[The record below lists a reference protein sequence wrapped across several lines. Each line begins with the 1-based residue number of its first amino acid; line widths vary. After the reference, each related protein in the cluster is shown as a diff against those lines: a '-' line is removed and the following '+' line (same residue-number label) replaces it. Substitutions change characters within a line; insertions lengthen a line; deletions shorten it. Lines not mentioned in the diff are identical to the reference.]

1 VTLTRDELLRVL
13 SPTGEASGLPPA
25 AFTDPAVLELEERAI
40 FGAAWIPVAHEADLA
55 RPGDWVRAPLRHEHL
70 VLVRGA
76 DLGLFALHA
85 VCAHRG
91 TLLCAGERGRWP
103 DLQVR
108 CPYHGW
114 TYGTDGGVLAAP
126 GGPPPGQAPGLAR
139 ARVETR
145 AGVVF
150 VNLEER
156 GPGLEESWQGG
167 PPWLSRAGGPLE
179 RVSRTDHEVRANW
192 KVLVGNFQESHHFPS
207 VHPGLEARTPWTRSS
222 SVIVSDAWLGGIMDL
237 APGCETVSESRRR
250 DGRPFVAAE
259 QDRRRVHDA
268 LLFPFW
274 LTSLQPDYLLTYRLA
289 PLAADLTLV
298 VAEIHVHPGAR
309 GAGVDLEGVIGFWEH
324 TNAEDRAICELQQRG
339 LASRHARPARY
350 AASEDGLQAFERLV
364 AARCLRALSGD
375 AP

>member
-1 VTLTRDELLRVL
+1 
-13 SPTGEASGLPPA
+13 
-25 AFTDPAVLELEERAI
+25 
-40 FGAAWIPVAHEADLA
+40 
-55 RPGDWVRAPLRHEHL
+55 
-70 VLVRGA
+70 
-76 DLGLFALHA
+76 
-85 VCAHRG
+85 
-91 TLLCAGERGRWP
+91 
-103 DLQVR
+103 
-108 CPYHGW
+108 
-114 TYGTDGGVLAAP
+114 
-126 GGPPPGQAPGLAR
+126 
-139 ARVETR
+139 
-145 AGVVF
+145 
-150 VNLEER
+150 
-156 GPGLEESWQGG
+156 
-167 PPWLSRAGGPLE
+167 
-179 RVSRTDHEVRANW
+179 
-192 KVLVGNFQESHHFPS
+192 
-207 VHPGLEARTPWTRSS
+207 
-222 SVIVSDAWLGGIMDL
+222 MDL